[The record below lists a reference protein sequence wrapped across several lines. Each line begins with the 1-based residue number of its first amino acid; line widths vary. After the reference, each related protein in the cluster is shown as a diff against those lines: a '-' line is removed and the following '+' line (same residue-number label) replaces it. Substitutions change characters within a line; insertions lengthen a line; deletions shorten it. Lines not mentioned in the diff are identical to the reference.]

1 MEDQD
6 KVHCYS
12 LGLNYFRQK
21 QNPDMENKEQMVQV
35 CQIGRSKNEKVEKN
49 ALHQVTAKCCKC
61 QGTWHYFEKVELR
74 NRVQWITVNFR
85 V

>member
-49 ALHQVTAKCCKC
+49 ALHQVTAIVNA
-61 QGTWHYFEKVELR
+61 KVLDTTLKKL
-74 NRVQWITVNFR
+74 N
-85 V
+85 